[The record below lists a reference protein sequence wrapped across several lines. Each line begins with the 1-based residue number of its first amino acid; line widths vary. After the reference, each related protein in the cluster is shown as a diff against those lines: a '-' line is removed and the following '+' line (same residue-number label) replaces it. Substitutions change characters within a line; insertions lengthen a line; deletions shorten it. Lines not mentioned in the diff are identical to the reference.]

1 MTTYAIRDLN
11 ITLDGRGFIVSLEV
25 LGRQILK
32 KPSPLVSLCRD
43 GKILLPASVNT
54 ATGMCAADGEAE
66 ITLEDGETVTLS
78 VREEDCCLAVTAARV
93 PLDMDALVFG
103 PLSVTPDEVVGDV
116 IGVVQAGGL
125 AFGMM
130 AANRKTVEGVP
141 YRYLPAFDALCGLR
155 KEPDPAWGRV
165 QSLHE
170 RAAAW
175 LDGGGASLQFWAK
188 DRSREETGRAAGAE
202 NMLIV
207 PLPAGD
213 PDASPEGAGVL
224 LFGCPRKDAL
234 DRIGEIERA
243 KGLPHPLME
252 DRQWVKTARGAM
264 KSYLISD
271 FTADE
276 VDLALDKAQA
286 AGMDTIYHE
295 DPFRNWGHFDWR
307 PDLAADDAD
316 FRAKVADRAAARG
329 MKVGLHTLSNFTT
342 TNDPWVTPVPD
353 GRLVSMA
360 RLTLLSPMDG
370 EQTEAFAENHPCFSL
385 VQSVNAVRIGDE
397 LVTFAAAESSGEG
410 VRLTGL
416 VRGAFGTEKTAHPAG
431 EAVLPLRDHG
441 YRTLFPDINLQDE
454 FTARLG
460 ELFNR
465 GGAAQISYDGLEGCD
480 YTGHEIYGSTR
491 FVTDCHNRYDH
502 FVLNDASRLTHFN
515 WHVHTRMNWGEPWG
529 EAMRTGQVETRIRN
543 QAYFRRNLF
552 PRMLGWFLLRTAER
566 KFEASSREDLEWAL
580 SEAAGFDAGY
590 AMTVRTAVMR
600 KLGNLDLLLGLIR
613 DWDRLRLA
621 DAFTEEQKARLRDP
635 AEEFRLEKQ
644 DEGRYT
650 LFPIAISAPYTCAL
664 SEMQPGQP
672 GGADWT
678 VDNPKE
684 ASFAFR
690 LRVEGDGAVRDP
702 MFATPSGVI
711 RFPCA
716 IGDGQY
722 LLCDLNGTAAVT
734 DRNYNVLERVTP
746 QGSASLPHGAS
757 SVSFTCAHERD
768 ETPDVTVRFITRG
781 VGEEV
786 VLP

>member
-1 MTTYAIRDLN
+1 MTTFAIRDLN
-11 ITLDGRGFIVSLEV
+11 MTLDGRGFIVSLEV
-25 LGRQILK
+25 LGREILK

-43 GKILLPASVNT
+43 DKVLVPAGMTLT
-54 ATGMCAADGEAE
+54 ADGCAA
-66 ITLEDGETVTLS
+66 ITMEDGETVSLS
-78 VREEDCCLAVTAARV
+78 IREEDCCLTVTAERV
-93 PLDMDALVFG
+93 PGDMIVFG

-116 IGVVQAGGL
+116 IGVVQAGDPDAGT

-130 AANRKTVEGVP
+130 AANRKTIEGVP
-141 YRYLPAFDALCGLR
+141 YRYLSAFDALCGFR
-155 KEPDPAWGRV
+155 KELDPSVGRV

-188 DRSREETGRAAGAE
+188 DRSREETGRAAGAGD
-202 NMLIV
+202 MLIV
-207 PLPAGD
+207 PLPEND
-213 PDASPEGAGVL
+213 PDASADGAGVL
-224 LFGCPRKDAL
+224 LFGCRRDEAL
-234 DRIGEIERA
+234 ERIGEIERLMS
-243 KGLPHPLME
+243 LPHPLME
-252 DRQWVKTARGAM
+252 DGEWVKTARAAM
-264 KSYLISD
+264 KSYLISN
-271 FTADE
+271 FSADE
-276 VDLALDKAQA
+276 VDLVLDKAQA

-307 PDLAADDAD
+307 PDLALDDAD
-316 FRAKVADRAAARG
+316 FREKVADRAAARG
-329 MKVGLHTLSNFTT
+329 MKVGLHTLTNFTT
-342 TNDPWVTPVPD
+342 TNDPWVTPIPD
-353 GRLVSMA
+353 DRLVAMA

-370 EQTEAFAENHPCFSL
+370 EQTEAFAEKHPCFSL

-397 LVTFAAAESSGEG
+397 LVTFAAAEVSDDG

-416 VRGAFGTEKTAHPAG
+416 VRGAFGTKKAAHAAG

-454 FTARLG
+454 FTSRLG

-480 YTGHEIYGSTR
+480 YTGHELYASTR
-491 FVTDCHNRYDH
+491 FVTDCHDRYDH

-566 KFEASSREDLEWAL
+566 KFEASTREDLEWAL

-590 AMTVRTAVMR
+590 AMTIRTPVMR
-600 KLGNLDLLLGLIR
+600 KLGNLDLLLELIR

-644 DEGRYT
+644 DERRFI

-678 VDNPKE
+678 ADNPKE

-690 LRVEGDGAVRDP
+690 LRVEGDGAIRDP
-702 MFATPSGVI
+702 MFTTRGGTI
-711 RFPCA
+711 RFPCEIA
-716 IGDGQY
+716 DGQY
-722 LLCDLNGTAAVT
+722 LLFDLNGTATVT
-734 DRNYNVLERVTP
+734 DLNYNVLERVTP
-746 QGSASLPHGAS
+746 QGTASLPHGVSA
-757 SVSFTCAHERD
+757 VSFTCAHERD